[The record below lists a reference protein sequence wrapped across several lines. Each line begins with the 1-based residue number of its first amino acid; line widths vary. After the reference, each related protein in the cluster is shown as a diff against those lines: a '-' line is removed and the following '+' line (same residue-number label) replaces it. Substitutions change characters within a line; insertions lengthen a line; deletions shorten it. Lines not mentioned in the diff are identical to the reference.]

1 MKDVRWSLWI
11 MFYTVLLCGC
21 GNPGASSVKTNEKV
35 FDLPTYFDTE
45 IEQLAARAP
54 EIEKTVF
61 TGNESETKT
70 VQIRDWSRELSAF
83 AAIDINKPAY
93 KGYVKKDSSEGFVR
107 LYVDNPQLDVSEVI
121 IRYDAQNVPIEIQI
135 TRHIQ
140 NFLYTTSEKLSY
152 RKNTSY
158 RIEKDQDVWVL
169 GSNNY
174 VIEGKFGNN

>member
-1 MKDVRWSLWI
+1 
-11 MFYTVLLCGC
+11 
-21 GNPGASSVKTNEKV
+21 
-35 FDLPTYFDTE
+35 
-45 IEQLAARAP
+45 
-54 EIEKTVF
+54 
-61 TGNESETKT
+61 
-70 VQIRDWSRELSAF
+70 
-83 AAIDINKPAY
+83 
-93 KGYVKKDSSEGFVR
+93 
-107 LYVDNPQLDVSEVI
+107 VDNPQLDVSEVI